1 MMMQIYKDGKLTADL
16 KKKNFVGVNVKFSST
31 RGLGLEL
38 ETTNPGRIIVLAGG
52 TGLFPFSDL
61 IDLLYKDYMIRK
73 NHKMSRELLAADPVL
88 EQRPFERNTFVFL
101 IAIAEPEDV
110 HPITL
115 GQLIQLSEQ
124 EDKVKVVLRVS
135 KNRDQLRDTG
145 KIEFTREYFN
155 KRIVS
160 EAAVK
165 GLSRVWI
172 CGPPKMSSE
181 SASALVENGFTNK
194 QYLLI

>member
-1 MMMQIYKDGKLTADL
+1 MMMKIYKDGKLTAAL

-73 NHKMSRELLAADPVL
+73 NHRMSRELLAADPVL